1 MPTPQVSEQMS
12 KYDPGKKRILGLYD
26 KLWPFNPRSITFEI
40 TAQFWVVNLQAK
52 QGTIAE
58 KWPSLSKGEQGFG
71 ADGVTPA
78 VADEPL
84 PMTAD
89 SKTLSELMRNY
100 DPQKKHELGFV
111 ERLGPQ
117 IPEDIHFELKICE
130 WALSLPKKRTI
141 IEQPSKSSKLTA
153 AGDRSATPV
162 TIYHSAFARLR
173 ESLNHLD
180 AVDVRSDFA
189 FNYED
194 ETGQL
199 FGAACEILDDEVL
212 RMQAMSP
219 LIDNLLGVEFE
230 LGEDLKAADP
240 SSDLCQIYGTAKVP
254 LLAQSDERRTAIAA
268 CINFKNELG
277 IGGLADAQLAAYST
291 ARKASCCPSL
301 LISVCGPHIR
311 FFGAV
316 LADVC
321 IVQPLTDYIYL
332 GGDPDEE
339 ARVEYVAKVFKA
351 VRSALDEL
359 TEWYKNLHD
368 PCDDLRV
375 PAKHLFPR
383 PTYADD
389 STRELQ
395 SKLEFVDRLD
405 LLNWSHSARPSLT
418 NFRRRFF
425 RARLDGKEVLVKFTF
440 RYGEAA
446 HRILAEHDPPLAPKL
461 HACVRLLG
469 GVKMVVMEL
478 LPEKVTAASS
488 PFTCRPIPKRML
500 EDVKTALELLHAK
513 KLVHGDIRRP
523 NMIPI
528 ERDRADFTMGA
539 MLVDFDWAGE
549 EGKVYYPVLLKP
561 DIGWPEGVVGGRA
574 IKAEHDWEMW
584 RMLPYTRS

>member
-1 MPTPQVSEQMS
+1 MLIRCFSQLI
-12 KYDPGKKRILGLYD
+12 DPDTCVISFDAAETDTIREVAPRIWATYSDRILRR
-26 KLWPFNPRSITFEI
+26 WPRLMKDDFRLFR
-40 TAQFWVVNLQAK
+40 L
-52 QGTIAE
+52 
-58 KWPSLSKGEQGFG
+58 
-71 ADGVTPA
+71 
-78 VADEPL
+78 DEPL

-141 IEQPSKSSKLTA
+141 IEQLHDRVVLRLRGARPPLTIA
-153 AGDRSATPV
+153 RSVKEFEADCRRYALYNGRPGDRSATPV

-194 ETGQL
+194 ETRQL
-199 FGAACEILDDEVL
+199 FGAACEIFDDEVL
-212 RMQAMSP
+212 RMQAMLP

-240 SSDLCQIYGTAKVP
+240 SSDLVRSMYTTV
-254 LLAQSDERRTAIAA
+254 
-268 CINFKNELG
+268 
-277 IGGLADAQLAAYST
+277 
-291 ARKASCCPSL
+291 RKASCCPSL
-301 LISVCGPHIR
+301 LIPVCGPHIR

-351 VRSALDEL
+351 ARSALDEL
-359 TEWYKNLHD
+359 TEWYKNLPD

-395 SKLEFVDRLD
+395 SKLEFIDRLD

-425 RARLDGKEVLVKFTF
+425 RARLDGKEVLVKFILSRLFTARRDFTPSQFTF

-478 LPEKVTAASS
+478 LPEKETAASS

-549 EGKVYYPVLLKP
+549 EGKVYYPVLLNP